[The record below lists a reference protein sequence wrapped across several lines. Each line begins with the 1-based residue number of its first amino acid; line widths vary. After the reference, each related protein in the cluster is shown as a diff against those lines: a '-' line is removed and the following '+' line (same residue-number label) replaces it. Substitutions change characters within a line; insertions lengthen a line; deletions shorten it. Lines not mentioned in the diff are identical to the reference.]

1 MPIMYSLINDYF
13 PANKRGTA
21 NSTLMAASWA
31 GLGACGMSIVFITM
45 MGWRQVYYSFGIFSI
60 ILGAIATLV
69 IKEPK
74 RAQDPVISKSEPEP
88 PQQSK
93 I

>member
-1 MPIMYSLINDYF
+1 MWSSACLVSAGSTTLPLFAGMRLLSGVSQAAAMPIMYSLINDYF

-45 MGWRQVYYSFGIFSI
+45 LGWR
-60 ILGAIATLV
+60 
-69 IKEPK
+69 
-74 RAQDPVISKSEPEP
+74 
-88 PQQSK
+88 
-93 I
+93 

>member
-1 MPIMYSLINDYF
+1 MRLLSGVSQAAAMPIMYSLINDYF

-45 MGWRQVYYSFGIFSI
+45 LGWRQCYRAYGTFSI
-60 ILGAIATLV
+60 ILGALAMLFIR
-69 IKEPK
+69 EPK
-74 RAQDPVISKSEPEP
+74 RGQYEP
-88 PQQSK
+88 
-93 I
+93 